1 MRRLR
6 EKIYFRVRPEDKE
19 KINAKAQRIGL
30 TPSAFIRMATLSY
43 RVEEDPSPPS
53 IGVPNHPLDIEP
65 RGDRHVERIGK

>member
-1 MRRLR
+1 MKRLI
-6 EKIYFRVRPEDKE
+6 EKVYFRLRPEDKE

-53 IGVPNHPLDIEP
+53 IGVPNHPVAAKP
-65 RGDRHVERIGK
+65 GGDRHVKRIGE